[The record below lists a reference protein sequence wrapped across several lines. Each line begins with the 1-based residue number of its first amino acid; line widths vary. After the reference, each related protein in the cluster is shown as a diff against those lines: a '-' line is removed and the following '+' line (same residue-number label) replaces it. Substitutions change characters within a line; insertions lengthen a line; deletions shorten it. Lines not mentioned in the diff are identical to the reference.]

1 MSPVATEPDFPW
13 VENVLEF
20 WFAMAPE
27 AWFEKSPALDRECAD
42 RFGEVHA
49 VVAALP
55 VEDAVATARRAL
67 AAVIVLDQ
75 FSRNMFRDTAKA
87 FAFDEQARAVADAAL
102 ARGLDQGLSVH
113 ERLFL
118 YLPFEHSERLAD
130 QDRSVSLFKALGD
143 TSYLDYAIAHRDI
156 IARFGRFPHRN
167 SIVCRPSTA
176 QETAFLQE
184 PGSSF

>member
-1 MSPVATEPDFPW
+1 MSTVAAEPDFPW
-13 VENVLEF
+13 VENVLAF
-20 WFAMAPE
+20 WFAMSPE
-27 AWFEKSPALDRECAD
+27 AWFERSPALDRECAE

-55 VEDAVATARRAL
+55 ADDTAATAPRAL

-75 FSRNMFRDTAKA
+75 FSRNMFRDTPEA
-87 FAFDEQARAVADAAL
+87 FAFDDQARAIAEAAL
-102 ARGLDQGLSVH
+102 ARGLDQGLGVN

-118 YLPFEHSERLAD
+118 YLPFEHSERAAD
-130 QDRSVSLFKALGD
+130 QARSVQLFTALGLEE
-143 TSYLDYAIAHRDI
+143 YLRYAIAHRDV

-167 SIVCRPSTA
+167 AILGRTSTPE
-176 QETAFLQE
+176 ETAFLQQ